1 MKSLYRKLGLL
12 SVVLMGLSFSA
23 CDDAKY
29 KPVDTGLYL
38 AETNTKSLVGKKII
52 SEDDG
57 HYNFTITPRLISPID
72 QDVTMSLG
80 IDKEF
85 LNQYNARYGTSL
97 EVVPD
102 EYVEFSNKEITLKAG
117 EVLSSTVEITIKPL
131 SKEMVDS
138 GKKYALPV
146 GIVGAN
152 TSLLAGASSI
162 LYQLEKTPIVTV
174 PILNSQNNA
183 KFSMTSDYSLTQ
195 WSVEFCVNI
204 DKLGTAIGQ
213 LNNQAMFSASAP
225 DGMDGEIYTRFGDAP
240 IKGNIFQVK
249 NQGTQINSNMEFSTN
264 TWYHLAIVCDGATL
278 SLYVNGELDN
288 QIAVTGKVTNLG
300 KNKFG
305 FGNTDYLKANVK
317 VSELRFWTK
326 AISQTQIKENM
337 YSIDPTTE
345 GLEAY
350 WKMDEGS
357 GNDFKDYT
365 GHGNNGYSVGT
376 TVWSPNER
384 LDGKQ

>member
-1 MKSLYRKLGLL
+1 M
-12 SVVLMGLSFSA
+12 
-23 CDDAKY
+23 
-29 KPVDTGLYL
+29 
-38 AETNTKSLVGKKII
+38 
-52 SEDDG
+52 
-57 HYNFTITPRLISPID
+57 
-72 QDVTMSLG
+72 
-80 IDKEF
+80 
-85 LNQYNARYGTSL
+85 
-97 EVVPD
+97 
-102 EYVEFSNKEITLKAG
+102 KAG
-117 EVLSSTVEITIKPL
+117 EVLSSTVEVTIKPL

-146 GIVGAN
+146 GIIGAN
-152 TSLLAGASSI
+152 TTLLAGASSI

-174 PILNSQNNA
+174 PILNSRNNA
-183 KFSMTSDYSLTQ
+183 KFNMINDYSLTQ

-204 DKLGTAIGQ
+204 DRLGTGIGQ
-213 LNNQAMFSASAP
+213 LNNQAMFSAFAP
-225 DGMDGEIYTRFGDAP
+225 GGMDGEIYTRFGDAP
-240 IKGNIFQVK
+240 IKGNIFQIK

-264 TWYHLAIVCDGATL
+264 TWYHLAVVCDGVTL

-300 KNKFG
+300 KDKFG

>member
-138 GKKYALPV
+138 GIKYALPV

-288 QIAVTGKVTNLG
+288 QIAVTGKVTNLE

-317 VSELRFWTK
+317 VSELRFWT
-326 AISQTQIKENM
+326 
-337 YSIDPTTE
+337 
-345 GLEAY
+345 
-350 WKMDEGS
+350 
-357 GNDFKDYT
+357 
-365 GHGNNGYSVGT
+365 
-376 TVWSPNER
+376 
-384 LDGKQ
+384 

>member
-213 LNNQAMFSASAP
+213 LNNQAMFSAFAP

-288 QIAVTGKVTNLG
+288 QIAVTGKVTNLE

-365 GHGNNGYSVGT
+365 GHGNNGHSVGT

>member
-57 HYNFTITPRLISPID
+57 HYNFTITPRQISPID

-288 QIAVTGKVTNLG
+288 QIAVTGKVTNLE

-365 GHGNNGYSVGT
+365 GHGNNGHSVGT

>member
-288 QIAVTGKVTNLG
+288 QIAVTGKVTNLE

-317 VSELRFWTK
+317 VSELRFSTK

-365 GHGNNGYSVGT
+365 GHGNNGHSVGT

>member
-278 SLYVNGELDN
+278 PLYVNGELDN
-288 QIAVTGKVTNLG
+288 QIAVTGKVTNLE

-365 GHGNNGYSVGT
+365 GHGNNGHSVGT

>member
-288 QIAVTGKVTNLG
+288 QIAVTGKVTNLE

-305 FGNTDYLKANVK
+305 LGKTEYLKAIVK

-365 GHGNNGYSVGT
+365 GHGNNGHSVGT

>member
-288 QIAVTGKVTNLG
+288 QIAVTGKVTNLE

-326 AISQTQIKENM
+326 AISQTQIKEKM

-365 GHGNNGYSVGT
+365 GHGNNGHSVGT

>member
-117 EVLSSTVEITIKPL
+117 EVLSSTVEVTIKPL

-146 GIVGAN
+146 GIIGAN
-152 TSLLAGASSI
+152 TTLLAGASSI

-174 PILNSQNNA
+174 PILNSRNNA
-183 KFSMTSDYSLTQ
+183 KFNMINDYSLTQ

-204 DKLGTAIGQ
+204 DRLGTGIGQ
-213 LNNQAMFSASAP
+213 LNNQAMFSAFAP

-240 IKGNIFQVK
+240 IKGNIFQIK

-264 TWYHLAIVCDGATL
+264 TWYHLAVVCDGATL

>member
-72 QDVTMSLG
+72 QDVTMSLD

-288 QIAVTGKVTNLG
+288 QIAVTGKVTNLE

-365 GHGNNGYSVGT
+365 GHGNNGHSVGT

>member
-213 LNNQAMFSASAP
+213 LNNQAMFSAFAP

-240 IKGNIFQVK
+240 IKGNIFQIK

-264 TWYHLAIVCDGATL
+264 TWYHLAVVCDGATL

-365 GHGNNGYSVGT
+365 GHGNNGHSVGT

>member
-213 LNNQAMFSASAP
+213 LNNQAMISASAP

-288 QIAVTGKVTNLG
+288 QIAVTGKVTNLE

-365 GHGNNGYSVGT
+365 GHGNNGHSVGT

>member
-288 QIAVTGKVTNLG
+288 QIAVTGKVTNLE

>member
-264 TWYHLAIVCDGATL
+264 TWYHLAVVCDGATL

>member
-288 QIAVTGKVTNLG
+288 QIAVTGKVTNLE

-357 GNDFKDYT
+357 ENDFKDYT
-365 GHGNNGYSVGT
+365 GHGNNGHSVGT

>member
-38 AETNTKSLVGKKII
+38 AETSTKSLVGKKII

-57 HYNFTITPRLISPID
+57 HYNFTITPRLISPMD

-80 IDKEF
+80 IDKDF

-102 EYVEFSNKEITLKAG
+102 GYVEFSNKEITLKAG
-117 EVLSSTVEITIKPL
+117 EVLSSTVEVTIKPL

-162 LYQLEKTPIVTV
+162 L
-174 PILNSQNNA
+174 
-183 KFSMTSDYSLTQ
+183 
-195 WSVEFCVNI
+195 C
-204 DKLGTAIGQ
+204 
-213 LNNQAMFSASAP
+213 
-225 DGMDGEIYTRFGDAP
+225 
-240 IKGNIFQVK
+240 
-249 NQGTQINSNMEFSTN
+249 
-264 TWYHLAIVCDGATL
+264 
-278 SLYVNGELDN
+278 
-288 QIAVTGKVTNLG
+288 
-300 KNKFG
+300 
-305 FGNTDYLKANVK
+305 
-317 VSELRFWTK
+317 
-326 AISQTQIKENM
+326 
-337 YSIDPTTE
+337 
-345 GLEAY
+345 
-350 WKMDEGS
+350 
-357 GNDFKDYT
+357 
-365 GHGNNGYSVGT
+365 
-376 TVWSPNER
+376 
-384 LDGKQ
+384 

>member
-57 HYNFTITPRLISPID
+57 HYNFTVTPRLISPMD

-97 EVVPD
+97 EVVPE

-117 EVLSSTVEITIKPL
+117 EVLSSTVEVTIKPL

-162 LYQLEKTPIVTV
+162 LFQLEKTPIVTV

-249 NQGTQINSNMEFSTN
+249 NQGTQINSNMEFSTD

-288 QIAVTGKVTNLG
+288 QIAVTGKVTNLE

-365 GHGNNGYSVGT
+365 GHGNNGYSVGE
-376 TVWSPNER
+376 TVWSPDER
-384 LDGKQ
+384 LDGKK

>member
-38 AETNTKSLVGKKII
+38 AETSTKSLVGKKII
-52 SEDDG
+52 SADDG
-57 HYNFTITPRLISPID
+57 HYNFTITPRLISPMD

-80 IDKEF
+80 IDKDF

-117 EVLSSTVEITIKPL
+117 EVLSSTVEVTIKPL

-146 GIVGAN
+146 GIIGAN
-152 TSLLAGASSI
+152 TTLLAGASSI
-162 LYQLEKTPIVTV
+162 LYQLEKTPIVTA
-174 PILNSQNNA
+174 PILNSRNNA
-183 KFSMTSDYSLTQ
+183 KFNMINDYSLTQ

-204 DKLGTAIGQ
+204 DRLGTGIGQ
-213 LNNQAMFSASAP
+213 LNNQAMFSAFAP

-240 IKGNIFQVK
+240 IKGNIFQIK

-264 TWYHLAIVCDGATL
+264 TWYHLAVVCDGVTL

-300 KNKFG
+300 KDKFG

-350 WKMDEGS
+350 WKMDEGK
-357 GNDFKDYT
+357 GNAFADCT
-365 GHGNNGYSVGT
+365 GHGYDLVAGGT
-376 TVWSPNER
+376 LVWKEHVR
-384 LDGKQ
+384 FDKQ

>member
-38 AETNTKSLVGKKII
+38 ADTSTKSLVGKKII
-52 SEDDG
+52 SADDG
-57 HYNFTITPRLISPID
+57 HYNFTITPRLISPMD

-80 IDKEF
+80 IDKDF

-117 EVLSSTVEITIKPL
+117 EVLSSTVEVTIKPL

-146 GIVGAN
+146 GIIGAN
-152 TSLLAGASSI
+152 TTLLAGASSI

-174 PILNSQNNA
+174 PILNSGNNA
-183 KFSMTSDYSLTQ
+183 KFNMINDYSLTQ

-204 DKLGTAIGQ
+204 DRLGTGIGQ
-213 LNNQAMFSASAP
+213 LNNQAMFSAFAP
-225 DGMDGEIYTRFGDAP
+225 GGMDGEIYTRFGDAP
-240 IKGNIFQVK
+240 IKGNIFQIK

-264 TWYHLAIVCDGATL
+264 TWYHLAVVCDGVTL

-300 KNKFG
+300 KDKFG

>member
-288 QIAVTGKVTNLG
+288 QIAVTGKVTNLE

-305 FGNTDYLKANVK
+305 FGNTDYLIANVK

-365 GHGNNGYSVGT
+365 GHGNNGHSVGT

>member
-174 PILNSQNNA
+174 PILNSRNNA

-213 LNNQAMFSASAP
+213 LNNQAMFSAFAP

-240 IKGNIFQVK
+240 IKGNIFQIK

-264 TWYHLAIVCDGATL
+264 TWYHLAVVCDGATL

>member
-52 SEDDG
+52 SADDG
-57 HYNFTITPRLISPID
+57 HYNFTITPRLISPMD

-80 IDKEF
+80 IDKDF

-117 EVLSSTVEITIKPL
+117 EVLSSTVEVTIKPL

-146 GIVGAN
+146 GIIGAN
-152 TSLLAGASSI
+152 TTLLAGASSI

-174 PILNSQNNA
+174 PILNSRNNA
-183 KFSMTSDYSLTQ
+183 KFNMISDYSLTQ

-204 DKLGTAIGQ
+204 DRLGTGIGQ
-213 LNNQAMFSASAP
+213 LNNQAMFSAFAP
-225 DGMDGEIYTRFGDAP
+225 EGMDGEIYTRFGDAP
-240 IKGNIFQVK
+240 IKGNIFQIK

-264 TWYHLAIVCDGATL
+264 TWYHLAVVCDGATL

-300 KNKFG
+300 KDKFG

-365 GHGNNGYSVGT
+365 GHGNNGNSLGT

>member
-1 MKSLYRKLGLL
+1 MNFLYKKIGALSL
-12 SVVLMGLSFSA
+12 LMVALSFSA

-29 KPVDTGLYL
+29 KTIDSGLYL
-38 AETNTKSLVGKKII
+38 AETNTNTLVGKKII

-57 HYNFTITPRLISPID
+57 HYHFTVTPRLISPMN

-80 IDKEF
+80 IDAEF
-85 LNQYNARYGTSL
+85 LKSYNARYGTSL
-97 EVVPD
+97 EAVPN
-102 EYVEFSNKEITLKAG
+102 EYVEFSNKDITIKAG
-117 EVLSSTVEITIKPL
+117 EVLASSVEVTIKPL
-131 SKEMVDS
+131 SKELLAS

-146 GIVGAN
+146 GLIGAN
-152 TSLLAGASSI
+152 TSVLSGASSI

-174 PILNSQNNA
+174 PIINSSNNA
-183 KFSMTSDYSLTQ
+183 KFAMKNDYSLTQ

-204 DKLGTAIGQ
+204 DKLGTGIGQ
-213 LNNQAMFSASAP
+213 LNNQAMFSAFAP

-240 IKGNIFQVK
+240 IKGNIFQIK
-249 NQGTQINSNMEFSTN
+249 NQGTQMNSNMEFSVN
-264 TWYHLAIVCDGATL
+264 TWYHLAVVCDGATL

-300 KNKFG
+300 KDKFS
-305 FGNTDYLKANVK
+305 FGNTDYLRANVK

-337 YSIDPTTE
+337 YAIDPTTE

-357 GNDFKDYT
+357 GNNFKDYT
-365 GHGNNGYSVGT
+365 GHGNDGHSVGE

-384 LDGKQ
+384 LDGKK

>member
-38 AETNTKSLVGKKII
+38 AETSTKSLVGKKII

-57 HYNFTITPRLISPID
+57 HYNFTITPRLISPMD

-80 IDKEF
+80 IDKDF

-117 EVLSSTVEITIKPL
+117 EVLSSTVEVTIKPL

-174 PILNSQNNA
+174 PILNSRNNA

-240 IKGNIFQVK
+240 IKGNIFQIK

-305 FGNTDYLKANVK
+305 FGNTDYLM
-317 VSELRFWTK
+317 
-326 AISQTQIKENM
+326 AIFQ
-337 YSIDPTTE
+337 
-345 GLEAY
+345 
-350 WKMDEGS
+350 
-357 GNDFKDYT
+357 
-365 GHGNNGYSVGT
+365 
-376 TVWSPNER
+376 
-384 LDGKQ
+384 

>member
-288 QIAVTGKVTNLG
+288 QIAVTGKVTNLE

-365 GHGNNGYSVGT
+365 GHGNNGHSVGT

>member
-288 QIAVTGKVTNLG
+288 QIAVTGKVTNLE

-365 GHGNNGYSVGT
+365 GHGNNGHSVGR

>member
-80 IDKEF
+80 IDKEI

-131 SKEMVDS
+131 SIDMVDS
-138 GKKYALPV
+138 GKIFALSV

-152 TSLLAGASSI
+152 TSLLAGAYSI

-288 QIAVTGKVTNLG
+288 QIAVTGKVTNLE

-337 YSIDPTTE
+337 YSIAPTTE

-365 GHGNNGYSVGT
+365 GHGNNGHSVGT

>member
-38 AETNTKSLVGKKII
+38 AETSTKSLVGKKII
-52 SEDDG
+52 SADDG
-57 HYNFTITPRLISPID
+57 HYNFTITPRLISPMD

-80 IDKEF
+80 IDKDF

-117 EVLSSTVEITIKPL
+117 EVLSSTVEVTIKPL

-146 GIVGAN
+146 GIIGAN
-152 TSLLAGASSI
+152 TTLLAGASSI

-174 PILNSQNNA
+174 PILNSRNNA
-183 KFSMTSDYSLTQ
+183 KFNMINDYSLTQ

-204 DKLGTAIGQ
+204 DRLGTGIGQ
-213 LNNQAMFSASAP
+213 LNNQAMFSAFAP
-225 DGMDGEIYTRFGDAP
+225 GGMDGEIYTRFGDAP
-240 IKGNIFQVK
+240 IKGNIFQIK

-264 TWYHLAIVCDGATL
+264 TWYHLAVVCDGVTL

-300 KNKFG
+300 KDKFG
-305 FGNTDYLKANVK
+305 FGNTDYLEANVK

-350 WKMDEGS
+350 WKMDEGK
-357 GNDFKDYT
+357 GNAFADCT
-365 GHGNNGYSVGT
+365 GHGYDLVAGGT
-376 TVWSPNER
+376 LVWKEHVR
-384 LDGKQ
+384 FDKQ

>member
-52 SEDDG
+52 SADDG
-57 HYNFTITPRLISPID
+57 HYNFTITPRLISPMD

-80 IDKEF
+80 IDKDF

-117 EVLSSTVEITIKPL
+117 EVLSSTVEVTIKPL

-146 GIVGAN
+146 GIIGAS

-174 PILNSQNNA
+174 PILNSRNNA
-183 KFSMTSDYSLTQ
+183 KFNMISDYSLTQ

-204 DKLGTAIGQ
+204 DRLGTGIGQ
-213 LNNQAMFSASAP
+213 LNNQAMFSAFAP

-240 IKGNIFQVK
+240 IKGNIFQIK

-264 TWYHLAIVCDGATL
+264 TWYHLAVVCDGATL

-300 KNKFG
+300 KDKFG

-350 WKMDEGS
+350 WKLDEGS

-365 GHGNNGYSVGT
+365 GHGNNGRSVGT

>member
-204 DKLGTAIGQ
+204 DKLGTTIGQ

-288 QIAVTGKVTNLG
+288 QIAVTGKVTNLE

-365 GHGNNGYSVGT
+365 GHGNNGHSVGT